1 MRCGAD
7 SNNNVKPIDDE
18 KLRMAAETLK
28 AVAHPVRL
36 RIIEILEKGEKSVT
50 QICAKL
56 GTKQSLTSQQLNR
69 MKDKGVLNSRR
80 EGNLVYYSIAN
91 PRVVKVIHCI
101 RQSADEG

>member
-1 MRCGAD
+1 MKCSIGA
-7 SNNNVKPIDDE
+7 NNDLKPIDDE
-18 KLRMAAETLK
+18 KLRLAAETLK

-69 MKDKGVLNSRR
+69 MKTRRQPRLLFYCQPSGNKGNSLHSPVSRR
-80 EGNLVYYSIAN
+80 FVRS
-91 PRVVKVIHCI
+91 
-101 RQSADEG
+101 

>member
-1 MRCGAD
+1 MKCSTGA
-7 SNNNVKPIDDE
+7 NNDLKPIDDE
-18 KLRMAAETLK
+18 KLRLAAETLK

-91 PRVVKVIHCI
+91 PRVIKVIHCI
-101 RQSADEG
+101 RQSAEDL

>member
-1 MRCGAD
+1 MKCSIGA
-7 SNNNVKPIDDE
+7 NNDLKPIDDE
-18 KLRMAAETLK
+18 KLRLAAETLK

-91 PRVVKVIHCI
+91 PRVIKVIHCI
-101 RQSADEG
+101 RQSAEDL